1 MAQRSLLMIPGPVE
15 VSPRVQEAFSAPPP
29 GHTAPALIAAF
40 GEALEGMR
48 RVWFAEPS
56 SQPFVVGGGGTVAMD
71 MAVANLVSPGD
82 RVVVVKTGYFSD
94 RMAEMLR
101 RQGAATLE
109 IGAEP
114 GDAPSAA
121 AVREALAADRAAGG
135 APCRALFATHV
146 DTSTGVRID
155 PEPLARLAR
164 EQGMLSVFDGV
175 CAACG
180 ERFDMAA
187 WGVDVYLTASQKA
200 LGLPPGLAL
209 MVVSPRALAVRAAR
223 RGSGPAM
230 YLDWEAWLPVMRAYE
245 ERRAAYFST
254 PPTNLVLA
262 LAAGLAEIESEGAAA
277 RIARHGRAG
286 AVLRAAWQELGLRL
300 LPVRE
305 ELAADTLSALVL
317 PDAGSGAD
325 APAVVARIAEH
336 GVTVATGLL
345 PELRSR
351 YFRVGHM
358 GWVIGRPDLL
368 RRTVA
373 AVAAGLRDCGLGS
386 GAEAERRAL
395 AALDRLKSSS
405 VVHSDPEI
413 LSSLPVFVGTRVPF
427 QALLDYLEA
436 GHTMAEFLD
445 DFPTVTREQ
454 AVAALEEAGEATA
467 ANAARQA

>member
-15 VSPRVQEAFSAPPP
+15 VSPGVLAAFSTPPP

-40 GEALEGMR
+40 GEALERMR
-48 RVWFAEPS
+48 RVWSAEPS
-56 SQPFVVGGGGTVAMD
+56 SQPFVLGGGGTAAMD

-114 GDAPSAA
+114 GGASSPGE
-121 AVREALAADRAAGG
+121 VREALAADRAAGA

-146 DTSTGVRID
+146 DTSTGVRSD
-155 PEPLARLAR
+155 PAPLARLAR
-164 EQGMLSVFDGV
+164 EHGMIAVFDGV
-175 CAACG
+175 CAAGG

-187 WGVDVYLTASQKA
+187 WDADVYLTASQKA

-209 MVVSPRALAVRAAR
+209 MVVSPRALAARAAR
-223 RGSGPAM
+223 RGSLPPM
-230 YLDWEAWLPVMRAYE
+230 YLDWEVWRPVMRAYE

-262 LAAGLAEIESEGAAA
+262 LAAGLAEIESDGMAA
-277 RIARHGRAG
+277 RIARHA
-286 AVLRAAWQELGLRL
+286 AAAAALRTAWKALGLRL

-305 ELAADTLSALVL
+305 DLAADTLSALLL
-317 PDAGSGAD
+317 PASLPASAAAALPIRAALSAAGTSPPAAAGAGPPAAGSAGAD
-325 APAVVARIAEH
+325 APAVVARIAAH

-345 PELRSR
+345 PELRNH

-358 GWVIGRPDLL
+358 GWVAGRPELL

-373 AVAAGLRDCGLGS
+373 AVASGLRECGLGA
-386 GAEAERRAL
+386 GEQAEKQAL
-395 AALDRLKSSS
+395 AALDQ
-405 VVHSDPEI
+405 
-413 LSSLPVFVGTRVPF
+413 LP
-427 QALLDYLEA
+427 AWEA
-436 GHTMAEFLD
+436 PAAAAEVS
-445 DFPTVTREQ
+445 P
-454 AVAALEEAGEATA
+454 
-467 ANAARQA
+467 

>member
-15 VSPRVQEAFSAPPP
+15 VSPGVLAAFSAPPP

-40 GEALEGMR
+40 GEALESMR
-48 RVWFAEPS
+48 RVWLAEPS
-56 SQPFVVGGGGTVAMD
+56 GQPFVVGGGGTAAMD

-82 RVVVVKTGYFSD
+82 RVAVVKTGYFSD

-114 GDAPSAA
+114 GGAPSPEEI
-121 AVREALAADRAAGG
+121 RELLAADRAAGA

-146 DTSTGVRID
+146 DTSTAVRID
-155 PEPLARLAR
+155 PMPLARLAR
-164 EQGMLSVFDGV
+164 EQDMIAVFDGV
-175 CAACG
+175 CAAGG

-187 WGVDVYLTASQKA
+187 WDADVYLTASQKA

-209 MVVSPRALAVRAAR
+209 MVVSRRALAVRAAR
-223 RGSGPAM
+223 RGPPPPM

-262 LAAGLAEIESEGAAA
+262 LAAGLEEIESEGIAA
-277 RIARHGRAG
+277 RIARHAY
-286 AVLRAAWQELGLRL
+286 AATALRAAWRALGLRL
-300 LPVRE
+300 LPARE
-305 ELAADTLSALVL
+305 DLAADTLSALLL
-317 PDAGSGAD
+317 PQATPAASSSPGRPAGAAVAGGGAPPPGSVPTAAGSAGAD

-345 PELRSR
+345 PDLRSR

-358 GWVIGRPDLL
+358 GWVVGRPDLL
-368 RRTVA
+368 RRTVV
-373 AVAAGLRDCGLGS
+373 AVASGLRECGLGA
-386 GAEAERRAL
+386 GEQAERQAL
-395 AALDRLKSSS
+395 AALDQLTA
-405 VVHSDPEI
+405 PEA
-413 LSSLPVFVGTRVPF
+413 PAAATR
-427 QALLDYLEA
+427 A
-436 GHTMAEFLD
+436 
-445 DFPTVTREQ
+445 
-454 AVAALEEAGEATA
+454 
-467 ANAARQA
+467 

>member
-1 MAQRSLLMIPGPVE
+1 MAERSLLMIPGPVE
-15 VSPRVQEAFSAPPP
+15 VSPGVLAAFSSPPP

-40 GEALEGMR
+40 GEALESMR
-48 RVWFAEPS
+48 RVWLAEPS
-56 SQPFVVGGGGTVAMD
+56 SQPFVVGGGGTAAMD

-82 RVVVVKTGYFSD
+82 RVAVVKTGYFSD

-114 GDAPSAA
+114 GGAPSPGE
-121 AVREALAADRAAGG
+121 VREALAAERAAGA

-164 EQGMLSVFDGV
+164 EHGMIAVFDGV
-175 CAACG
+175 CAAAG

-187 WGVDVYLTASQKA
+187 WDADVYLTASQKA

-209 MVVSPRALAVRAAR
+209 MVVSKQALAARAAR
-223 RGSGPAM
+223 RGTPPPM

-262 LAAGLAEIESEGAAA
+262 LAAGLAEIETEGVAARFASHARAAA
-277 RIARHGRAG
+277 A
-286 AVLRAAWQELGLRL
+286 LRAAWRALGLRP
-300 LPVRE
+300 LPARE
-305 ELAADTLSALVL
+305 ELVANTLSALLL
-317 PDAGSGAD
+317 PADAAEVPAASSPSLPAGSTRAD
-325 APAVVARIAEH
+325 APALVARIAEH

-345 PELRSR
+345 PDLRSR

-358 GWVIGRPDLL
+358 GWVVGRPDLL

-373 AVAAGLRDCGLGS
+373 AVASALRECGLGA
-386 GAEAERRAL
+386 GEQAERQAL
-395 AALDRLKSSS
+395 AALD
-405 VVHSDPEI
+405 P
-413 LSSLPVFVGTRVPF
+413 LP
-427 QALLDYLEA
+427 A
-436 GHTMAEFLD
+436 
-445 DFPTVTREQ
+445 RETP
-454 AVAALEEAGEATA
+454 AVVAAASPW
-467 ANAARQA
+467 

>member
-1 MAQRSLLMIPGPVE
+1 MAERSLLMIPGPVE
-15 VSPRVQEAFSAPPP
+15 VSPGVLAAFSSPPP

-40 GEALEGMR
+40 GEALESMR
-48 RVWFAEPS
+48 RVWLAEPS
-56 SQPFVVGGGGTVAMD
+56 SQPFVVGGGGTAAMD

-114 GDAPSAA
+114 GDAPSPEE
-121 AVREALAADRAAGG
+121 VQEALAAERAAG
-135 APCRALFATHV
+135 APPCRALFATHV

-164 EQGMLSVFDGV
+164 EHGMIAVFDGV
-175 CAACG
+175 CAAGG

-187 WGVDVYLTASQKA
+187 WDADVYLTASQKA

-209 MVVSPRALAVRAAR
+209 MVVSRRALAARAAR
-223 RGSGPAM
+223 SGTPPPM
-230 YLDWEAWLPVMRAYE
+230 YLDWEVWQPVMRAYE

-262 LAAGLAEIESEGAAA
+262 LAAALAEIESEGAAA
-277 RIARHGRAG
+277 RIASHARA
-286 AVLRAAWQELGLRL
+286 AAALRAAWQALGLRQ
-300 LPVRE
+300 LPARE
-305 ELAADTLSALVL
+305 DLAANTLSALVL
-317 PDAGSGAD
+317 PAAIAGAASQAPERPGGAAIAGGGAEPPSAGRTHAD

-345 PELRSR
+345 PDLRSR

-358 GWVIGRPDLL
+358 GWVVGRPDLL

-373 AVAAGLRDCGLGS
+373 AVASALRDCGLGA
-386 GAEAERRAL
+386 GEQAESQAL
-395 AALDRLKSSS
+395 AALGQ
-405 VVHSDPEI
+405 
-413 LSSLPVFVGTRVPF
+413 LP
-427 QALLDYLEA
+427 AS
-436 GHTMAEFLD
+436 
-445 DFPTVTREQ
+445 
-454 AVAALEEAGEATA
+454 
-467 ANAARQA
+467 

>member
-1 MAQRSLLMIPGPVE
+1 MAERSLLMIPGPVE
-15 VSPRVQEAFSAPPP
+15 VSPGVLAAFSSPPP
-29 GHTAPALIAAF
+29 GHTAPTLIAAF
-40 GEALEGMR
+40 GEALESMR
-48 RVWFAEPS
+48 RVWLAEPS
-56 SQPFVVGGGGTVAMD
+56 SQPFVVGGGGTAAMD

-82 RVVVVKTGYFSD
+82 RVAVVKTGYFSD

-114 GDAPSAA
+114 GGAPSPEE
-121 AVREALAADRAAGG
+121 VQEALAAERTAGA

-164 EQGMLSVFDGV
+164 EHGMITVFDGV
-175 CAACG
+175 CAAAG

-187 WGVDVYLTASQKA
+187 WDADVYLTASQKA

-209 MVVSPRALAVRAAR
+209 MVVSRRALAARAAR
-223 RGSGPAM
+223 SGTPPPM

-254 PPTNLVLA
+254 PPTNMVLA
-262 LAAGLAEIESEGAAA
+262 LAAGLAEIESEGGAA
-277 RIARHGRAG
+277 RIASHARA
-286 AVLRAAWQELGLRL
+286 AAALRAAWRALGLRL

-305 ELAADTLSALVL
+305 DLVANTLSALLL
-317 PDAGSGAD
+317 PERPDSAAVAGGGEGLRAGGSIRAD
-325 APAVVARIAEH
+325 APSVVARVAEH

-345 PELRSR
+345 PDLRSR

-358 GWVIGRPDLL
+358 GWVVGRPDLL

-373 AVAAGLRDCGLGS
+373 AVASALRDCGLGA
-386 GAEAERRAL
+386 GEQAERAAL
-395 AALDRLKSSS
+395 AALGQ
-405 VVHSDPEI
+405 
-413 LSSLPVFVGTRVPF
+413 LP
-427 QALLDYLEA
+427 A
-436 GHTMAEFLD
+436 G
-445 DFPTVTREQ
+445 
-454 AVAALEEAGEATA
+454 
-467 ANAARQA
+467 

>member
-1 MAQRSLLMIPGPVE
+1 MTQRPLLMIPGPVE
-15 VSPRVQEAFSAPPP
+15 VSPRVLAAFSSPPP

-48 RVWFAEPS
+48 RVWLAEPS
-56 SQPFVVGGGGTVAMD
+56 SQPFVVGGGGTAAMD

-82 RVVVVKTGYFSD
+82 RVAVVKTGYFSD

-114 GDAPSAA
+114 GGAPSPEE
-121 AVREALAADRAAGG
+121 VRQALAAERAAG
-135 APCRALFATHV
+135 AASCRALFATHV

-155 PEPLARLAR
+155 PAPLARLAR
-164 EQGMLSVFDGV
+164 EHGMIAVFDGV
-175 CAACG
+175 CAAAG
-180 ERFDMAA
+180 ERFEMAA
-187 WGVDVYLTASQKA
+187 WDADVYLTASQKA

-209 MVVSPRALAVRAAR
+209 MVVSKRALAVRAAR
-223 RGSGPAM
+223 GGTPPPM
-230 YLDWEAWLPVMRAYE
+230 YLDWETWLPVMRAYE

-262 LAAGLAEIESEGAAA
+262 LAAGLAEIESDGVAA
-277 RIARHGRAG
+277 RIASHARA
-286 AVLRAAWQELGLRL
+286 AAALRAAWRALGLRL
-300 LPVRE
+300 LPARDD
-305 ELAADTLSALVL
+305 LAADTLSALLL
-317 PDAGSGAD
+317 PADAAEATAASSPRLPAGKAHAD

-358 GWVIGRPDLL
+358 GWVVGRPDLL

-373 AVAAGLRDCGLGS
+373 AVASALRDYGLGA
-386 GAEAERRAL
+386 GEQAERQAL
-395 AALDRLKSSS
+395 AALD
-405 VVHSDPEI
+405 E
-413 LSSLPVFVGTRVPF
+413 LPAR
-427 QALLDYLEA
+427 EA
-436 GHTMAEFLD
+436 
-445 DFPTVTREQ
+445 P
-454 AVAALEEAGEATA
+454 AAAFS
-467 ANAARQA
+467 

>member
-1 MAQRSLLMIPGPVE
+1 MAQRPLLMIPGPVE
-15 VSPRVQEAFSAPPP
+15 VSPRVLAAFSSPPP

-40 GEALEGMR
+40 SEALESMR
-48 RVWFAEPS
+48 RVWLAEPS
-56 SQPFVVGGGGTVAMD
+56 SQPFVVGGGGTAAMD

-82 RVVVVKTGYFSD
+82 RVAVVKTGYFSD

-114 GDAPSAA
+114 GGAPSPEE
-121 AVREALAADRAAGG
+121 VREALAAERAAGA

-164 EQGMLSVFDGV
+164 EHGMIAVFDGV
-175 CAACG
+175 CAAAG
-180 ERFDMAA
+180 ERFEMAA
-187 WGVDVYLTASQKA
+187 WDADVYLTASQKA

-209 MVVSPRALAVRAAR
+209 MVVSKRALAARAAR
-223 RGSGPAM
+223 GGPPPPM
-230 YLDWEAWLPVMRAYE
+230 YLDWEAWLPIMRAYE

-262 LAAGLAEIESEGAAA
+262 LAAGLAEIESDGVAARFASHARAAA
-277 RIARHGRAG
+277 A
-286 AVLRAAWQELGLRL
+286 LRAAWRALGLRL
-300 LPVRE
+300 LPVRDD
-305 ELAADTLSALVL
+305 LAADTLSALLL
-317 PDAGSGAD
+317 PADAAGVPAAASARLPAGSARAD

-345 PELRSR
+345 PDLRSR

-358 GWVIGRPDLL
+358 GWFVGRSDLL

-373 AVAAGLRDCGLGS
+373 AVASALRDCGLGA
-386 GAEAERRAL
+386 GDQAERQAL
-395 AALDRLKSSS
+395 AALDQ
-405 VVHSDPEI
+405 
-413 LSSLPVFVGTRVPF
+413 LPAR
-427 QALLDYLEA
+427 EA
-436 GHTMAEFLD
+436 PA
-445 DFPTVTREQ
+445 
-454 AVAALEEAGEATA
+454 AALP
-467 ANAARQA
+467 

>member
-1 MAQRSLLMIPGPVE
+1 MAERSLLMIPGPVE
-15 VSPRVQEAFSAPPP
+15 VSPGVLTAFSSPPP

-40 GEALEGMR
+40 GEALESMR
-48 RVWFAEPS
+48 RVWLAEPS
-56 SQPFVVGGGGTVAMD
+56 SQPFAVGGGGTAAMD

-114 GDAPSAA
+114 GGAPPPEE
-121 AVREALAADRAAGG
+121 VREALAAERAAG
-135 APCRALFATHV
+135 APPCRALFATHV

-155 PEPLARLAR
+155 LEPLARLAR
-164 EQGMLSVFDGV
+164 EHGMIAVFDGV
-175 CAACG
+175 CAAGG

-187 WGVDVYLTASQKA
+187 WDADVYLTASQKA

-209 MVVSPRALAVRAAR
+209 MVVSRRALAARAAH
-223 RGSGPAM
+223 RGTPPPM
-230 YLDWEAWLPVMRAYE
+230 YLDWEVWLPVMRAYE

-277 RIARHGRAG
+277 RIASHARA
-286 AVLRAAWQELGLRL
+286 AAALRAAWQALGLRL
-300 LPVRE
+300 LPARE
-305 ELAADTLSALVL
+305 DLAANTLSALLL
-317 PDAGSGAD
+317 PAGAASAD

-345 PELRSR
+345 PDLRSR
-351 YFRVGHM
+351 YLRVGHM
-358 GWVIGRPDLL
+358 GWVVGRPDLL

-373 AVAAGLRDCGLGS
+373 AVAAALRDCGLGA
-386 GAEAERRAL
+386 GEHADRQAL
-395 AALDRLKSSS
+395 AALDA
-405 VVHSDPEI
+405 
-413 LSSLPVFVGTRVPF
+413 LP
-427 QALLDYLEA
+427 A
-436 GHTMAEFLD
+436 
-445 DFPTVTREQ
+445 RETP
-454 AVAALEEAGEATA
+454 AAA
-467 ANAARQA
+467 AAASP

>member
-1 MAQRSLLMIPGPVE
+1 MAERSLLMIPGPVE
-15 VSPRVQEAFSAPPP
+15 VSPGVLAAFSSPPP

-40 GEALEGMR
+40 GAALESMR
-48 RVWFAEPS
+48 RVWLAEPS
-56 SQPFVVGGGGTVAMD
+56 SQPFVVGGGGTAAMD

-82 RVVVVKTGYFSD
+82 RVAVVKTGYFSD

-114 GDAPSAA
+114 GGAPSPEE
-121 AVREALAADRAAGG
+121 VREALGAERAAGA

-164 EQGMLSVFDGV
+164 EHGMIAVFDGV
-175 CAACG
+175 CAAAG

-187 WGVDVYLTASQKA
+187 WDADVYLTASQKA

-209 MVVSPRALAVRAAR
+209 MVVSKRALAARAAR
-223 RGSGPAM
+223 RGAPPPM

-277 RIARHGRAG
+277 RIASHARA
-286 AVLRAAWQELGLRL
+286 AAALRAAWQALGLRL
-300 LPVRE
+300 LPARE
-305 ELAADTLSALVL
+305 DLVANTLSALLL
-317 PDAGSGAD
+317 PTATAEAPRQAPERPGDAAVAGGGAEPSSAGSARAD

-345 PELRSR
+345 PDLRSR

-358 GWVIGRPDLL
+358 GWVVGRPDLL

-373 AVAAGLRDCGLGS
+373 AVASALRDCGLGA
-386 GAEAERRAL
+386 GEQAERQAL
-395 AALDRLKSSS
+395 AALGQ
-405 VVHSDPEI
+405 
-413 LSSLPVFVGTRVPF
+413 LP
-427 QALLDYLEA
+427 AS
-436 GHTMAEFLD
+436 
-445 DFPTVTREQ
+445 
-454 AVAALEEAGEATA
+454 
-467 ANAARQA
+467 

>member
-1 MAQRSLLMIPGPVE
+1 MPQTAQGSLLMIPGPVE
-15 VSPRVQEAFSAPPP
+15 VSPRVMAAFAVPPP
-29 GHTAPALIAAF
+29 GHTAPELIAAF
-40 GEALEGMR
+40 GEALSGMR
-48 RVWFAEPS
+48 RVWSAEPS

-82 RVVVVKTGYFSD
+82 RVAVVKTGYFSE

-101 RQGAATLE
+101 RQGAGTLE

-114 GDAPSAA
+114 GGAPSAD

-164 EQGMLSVFDGV
+164 EHGLLAIFDGV
-175 CAACG
+175 CAAGG
-180 ERFDMAA
+180 ERFDMAGWDA
-187 WGVDVYLTASQKA
+187 DVYLTASQKA

-209 MVVSPRALAVRAAR
+209 QVVSPRALAARAGR
-223 RGSGPAM
+223 RGSLPPM

-245 ERRAAYFST
+245 ERRASYFST

-262 LAAGLAEIESEGAAA
+262 LAAGLAEIESEGVAA
-277 RIARHGRAG
+277 RIARHAG
-286 AVLRAAWQELGLRL
+286 AAAALRSAWQALGLRP
-300 LPVRE
+300 LPARA
-305 ELAADTLSALVL
+305 ELAADTLSALLL
-317 PDAGSGAD
+317 PEAPPPPDRLVGTPAGPAPPPAGPAAAD
-325 APAVVARIAEH
+325 ATAVVARIAAH

-358 GWVIGRPDLL
+358 GWVVGRPDLL

-373 AVAAGLRDCGLGS
+373 AVAAGLRDCGLGAG
-386 GAEAERRAL
+386 GAAEGRAL
-395 AALDRLKSSS
+395 AALDL
-405 VVHSDPEI
+405 
-413 LSSLPVFVGTRVPF
+413 LS
-427 QALLDYLEA
+427 E
-436 GHTMAEFLD
+436 
-445 DFPTVTREQ
+445 
-454 AVAALEEAGEATA
+454 
-467 ANAARQA
+467 

>member
-1 MAQRSLLMIPGPVE
+1 MAERSLLMIPGPVE
-15 VSPRVQEAFSAPPP
+15 VSPGVLAAFSSPPP

-40 GEALEGMR
+40 GAALESMR
-48 RVWFAEPS
+48 RVWLAEPS
-56 SQPFVVGGGGTVAMD
+56 SQPFVVGGGGTAAMD

-114 GDAPSAA
+114 GGAPSPEE
-121 AVREALAADRAAGG
+121 VQEALAAEGASG
-135 APCRALFATHV
+135 APPWRALFATHV
-146 DTSTGVRID
+146 DTSTAVRID
-155 PEPLARLAR
+155 PLPLARLAR
-164 EQGMLSVFDGV
+164 EHGMIAVFDGV
-175 CAACG
+175 CAAGG

-187 WGVDVYLTASQKA
+187 WDADVYLTASQKA

-209 MVVSPRALAVRAAR
+209 MVVSRRALAARAAR
-223 RGSGPAM
+223 SGTPPPM
-230 YLDWEAWLPVMRAYE
+230 YLDWEVWLPVMRAYE

-277 RIARHGRAG
+277 RIASHARA
-286 AVLRAAWQELGLRL
+286 AAALRAAWQALGLRL
-300 LPVRE
+300 LPARE
-305 ELAADTLSALVL
+305 DLAADTLSALLL
-317 PDAGSGAD
+317 PAATADAAASPGRPAGAAVAGGGAVPLAAGAASAD

-358 GWVIGRPDLL
+358 GWVVGRPDLL

-373 AVAAGLRDCGLGS
+373 AVASALRDCGLGA
-386 GAEAERRAL
+386 GEQAERQAL
-395 AALDRLKSSS
+395 AALDQ
-405 VVHSDPEI
+405 
-413 LSSLPVFVGTRVPF
+413 LPAR
-427 QALLDYLEA
+427 EA
-436 GHTMAEFLD
+436 
-445 DFPTVTREQ
+445 P
-454 AVAALEEAGEATA
+454 AAATP
-467 ANAARQA
+467 

>member
-1 MAQRSLLMIPGPVE
+1 MTMTVAQRSLLMIPGPVE
-15 VSPRVQEAFSAPPP
+15 VSPRVLAAFAAPPP

-40 GEALEGMR
+40 GEALGSMR
-48 RVWFAEPS
+48 RIWSAEPS
-56 SQPFVVGGGGTVAMD
+56 SQPFVVGGGGTAAMD

-101 RQGAATLE
+101 RQGAAPLE

-114 GDAPSAA
+114 GGAPSPE
-121 AVREALAADRAAGG
+121 AVREALAADRAAAG
-135 APCRALFATHV
+135 APWRALFATHV

-164 EQGMLSVFDGV
+164 EHGMLAVFDGV
-175 CAACG
+175 CAAGG
-180 ERFDMAA
+180 ERFDMAGWDA
-187 WGVDVYLTASQKA
+187 DVYLTASQKA

-209 MVVSPRALAVRAAR
+209 MVASPRALAARAAL
-223 RGSGPAM
+223 RGGGPAM
-230 YLDWEAWLPVMRAYE
+230 YLDWETWRPVMRAYE

-262 LAAGLAEIESEGAAA
+262 LAAGLAEIESEGAPA
-277 RIARHGRAG
+277 RIERHGRA
-286 AVLRAAWQELGLRL
+286 AAALRAAWQALGLRL
-300 LPVRE
+300 LPARPD
-305 ELAADTLSALVL
+305 LAADTLSALLL
-317 PDAGSGAD
+317 PAAGGATPPDRPGEIAAGAARESAGGGGAD

-345 PELRSR
+345 PELRGR

-373 AVAAGLRDCGLGS
+373 AVAAGLRECGYGV
-386 GAEAERRAL
+386 GADAGRQAL
-395 AALDRLKSSS
+395 AALE
-405 VVHSDPEI
+405 P
-413 LSSLPVFVGTRVPF
+413 LPV
-427 QALLDYLEA
+427 L
-436 GHTMAEFLD
+436 
-445 DFPTVTREQ
+445 
-454 AVAALEEAGEATA
+454 AAPS
-467 ANAARQA
+467 

>member
-15 VSPRVQEAFSAPPP
+15 VSPRVLEAFSAPPP

-40 GEALEGMR
+40 GEALESMR
-48 RVWFAEPS
+48 RVWSAEPS
-56 SQPFVVGGGGTVAMD
+56 SQPFVIGGGGTVAMD

-114 GDAPSAA
+114 GGAPSAE
-121 AVREALAADRAAGG
+121 AVREALAADRAGG
-135 APCRALFATHV
+135 GVPCRALFATHV

-164 EQGMLSVFDGV
+164 EQDMLAIFDGV

-187 WGVDVYLTASQKA
+187 WDVDVYLTASQKA

-223 RGSGPAM
+223 RGGGPAL

-262 LAAGLAEIESEGAAA
+262 LAAGLAEIESAGAAA
-277 RIARHGRAG
+277 RIARHARAG
-286 AVLRAAWQELGLRL
+286 AALRAAWEALGLRL
-300 LPVRE
+300 LAARE
-305 ELAADTLSALVL
+305 ELAADTLSALLL
-317 PDAGSGAD
+317 PAAAAPPGQAVGSAAGPPAGSGGAD

-336 GVTVATGLL
+336 GVIVATGLL
-345 PELRSR
+345 PALRSR

-368 RRTVA
+368 CRTVA
-373 AVAAGLRDCGLGS
+373 AVAAGLRECGLGA
-386 GAEAERRAL
+386 GEQAERRAL
-395 AALDRLKSSS
+395 AALDHLPSWEAQVKAAS
-405 VVHSDPEI
+405 VAS
-413 LSSLPVFVGTRVPF
+413 
-427 QALLDYLEA
+427 
-436 GHTMAEFLD
+436 
-445 DFPTVTREQ
+445 
-454 AVAALEEAGEATA
+454 
-467 ANAARQA
+467 

>member
-15 VSPRVQEAFSAPPP
+15 VSPGVLAAFSSPPP
-29 GHTAPALIAAF
+29 GHTAQALIAAF
-40 GEALEGMR
+40 GEALESMR
-48 RVWFAEPS
+48 RVWLAEPS
-56 SQPFVVGGGGTVAMD
+56 SQPFVVGGGGTAAMD

-114 GDAPSAA
+114 GGAPSPEE
-121 AVREALAADRAAGG
+121 VREALAAERAAG
-135 APCRALFATHV
+135 APPCRALFATHV

-164 EQGMLSVFDGV
+164 EHGMIAVFDGV
-175 CAACG
+175 CAAAG

-187 WGVDVYLTASQKA
+187 WDADVYLTASQKA

-209 MVVSPRALAVRAAR
+209 MVVSRRALAARAAR
-223 RGSGPAM
+223 SGPPPPM
-230 YLDWEAWLPVMRAYE
+230 YLDWETWLPVMRAYE

-262 LAAGLAEIESEGAAA
+262 LAAGLAEIESEGIAA
-277 RIARHGRAG
+277 RIAGHA
-286 AVLRAAWQELGLRL
+286 RAAAALRTAWQALGLRL
-300 LPVRE
+300 LPARE
-305 ELAADTLSALVL
+305 DLAADTLSALLL
-317 PDAGSGAD
+317 PAAAGDGAD

-345 PELRSR
+345 PDLRSR

-358 GWVIGRPDLL
+358 GWVVGRPDLL

-373 AVAAGLRDCGLGS
+373 AVASALRDCGLDAGDQN
-386 GAEAERRAL
+386 ERQAL
-395 AALDRLKSSS
+395 AALDQLPAREA
-405 VVHSDPEI
+405 PAATT
-413 LSSLPVFVGTRVPF
+413 LSST
-427 QALLDYLEA
+427 
-436 GHTMAEFLD
+436 
-445 DFPTVTREQ
+445 
-454 AVAALEEAGEATA
+454 
-467 ANAARQA
+467 